1 MSLTRSGLYHPVL
14 TIKTIPPWIVI
25 KLSRK
30 SHFTISKKNHP
41 RAPLLLVVEKNIR
54 PVSKEYTESSGFSY
68 SGLQLLD
75 SVPAPVVF
83 AGLNQLLYR
92 RFHQ

>member
-1 MSLTRSGLYHPVL
+1 MSLTRSGLHHPVL
-14 TIKTIPPWIVI
+14 PIKTIPPWIVL
-25 KLSRK
+25 KLARE

-41 RAPLLLVVEKNIR
+41 RAPLLLVVEKNLR
-54 PVSKEYTESSGFSY
+54 PMSREYTESYGFSN

-83 AGLNQLLYR
+83 AGLSQLLYR

>member
-1 MSLTRSGLYHPVL
+1 MGKREPLHHFKEKPPQSTIASGCG
-14 TIKTIPPWIVI
+14 KD
-25 KLSRK
+25 
-30 SHFTISKKNHP
+30 
-41 RAPLLLVVEKNIR
+41 IR
-54 PVSKEYTESSGFSY
+54 PISREYTESYGFSN

-83 AGLNQLLYR
+83 AGLSQLLYR